1 MADTTPVA
9 DAVTPAPA
17 FDDIERAARFTR
29 EPFVAEGEDPQ
40 VILAPGSARRWA
52 LDAALAELDAG
63 AKMPSVAWRQRWS
76 LLLGLDRLLAMDEP
90 VLVDGTVLSAH
101 QVDALSGTLT
111 ELLAEAQANGDAAAD
126 SALALLNG
134 ELASAGIPGEEDLD
148 EDEPEEPQDWDE
160 RGEIDPDAVEAEEQP
175 EDPNAARRF
184 WFEHATGAGKTVAAL
199 GFVEAS
205 RTGGVLIL
213 THRRNLVDQFN
224 GELRDRGYRDR
235 ICPALLRGQD
245 RADGPVTVETYQ
257 WFVRNS
263 GSVSD
268 AYTIVICD
276 EAHTALGDK
285 TSAAIRN
292 WGGPVFVGMTATGA
306 LIARHVTDL
315 FPTQTSRF
323 DLAQAARRGVISP
336 LRCVRI
342 PPGPGV
348 RTIAKVPLRKGEVD
362 MEFDQEMLA
371 ELLDQLPFN
380 LAVADLY
387 KTRFSGVPGVVYS
400 AGVRHAYNVAQA
412 FRDLGMK
419 AQAVSGETPK
429 RELAQILAR
438 YEHGDIDVLI
448 NAQLLAEGWN
458 SPRAT
463 VCMHLAP
470 TASKRIYQ
478 QRVGRVTRRHQGK
491 EAGIVVDFVHPAT
504 KHDDPVVTL
513 HSLLDRDVY
522 RGGAIVVGPVR
533 RGRGRR
539 LRVERRVLPVTA
551 DENRRIE
558 VFERELWRIA
568 VEHLDYGEQVQW
580 AALAGARVAPTGWRR
595 ARAMLHFDQG
605 GELKRTF
612 LLTAVQRNKNPALRL
627 RALQEIAASR
637 DAEAFD
643 DAIEMIGGWPRDE
656 KREGVKVVLQ
666 ALADK
671 KIGRRDQA
679 NNWIW
684 HCAEYTRE
692 VHEEYAVQR
701 WPETKRLLGLLVNS
715 SGGAH
720 ARNARRL
727 VHAARQQDRR
737 LAAALLAAAI
747 PHTAEAGEV
756 VNGARTR
763 MSRKP
768 AALARELLRNFP
780 KGRGKRGRRRKKKGV
795 GESQVEAVVAAT
807 EAAVDEVVDGEVS
820 SDDEESAAPRPAR
833 TRRRRVVEADADA
846 PKGARSR
853 RRRVVEADED
863 VAGEAEEAADAAP
876 EPVARAAKA
885 AEPLSPLLAAA
896 AAVEAASRGE
906 VVEPAPK
913 PRRTRKTAA
922 KGEDEAPKPRRTRKV
937 AADAE
942 DGAPSAAASAE
953 DEAPKPRRTRKV
965 TTQAED
971 GAPSAAASAEDET
984 PRPRRTRRVAAQ
996 AEDGVPSAAASADD
1010 EAPKPRRTR
1019 RAAAKGED
1027 GAPGAAASAEDEA
1040 PKPRRTRKVATKAE
1054 DGDGAADP
1062 APKPRRTRRAAAAD
1076 AGDGAERPA
1085 EGTQD
1090 EAPKPRRTRRKAADA
1105 EDAGSEAPD
1114 TPPAEAA

>member
-1 MADTTPVA
+1 MAETTPVA
-9 DAVTPAPA
+9 APVTLPSSK
-17 FDDIERAARFTR
+17 DIERASNFTR
-29 EPFVAEGEDPQ
+29 EPFVPEGED
-40 VILAPGSARRWA
+40 VAAVLAPGTPHRRA
-52 LDAALAELDAG
+52 FDAAMAEIEAG
-63 AKMPSVAWRQRWS
+63 ATEPSVAWRRTFS
-76 LLLGLDRLLAMDEP
+76 LLLGLERLLSQDEP
-90 VLVDGTVLSAH
+90 HLADGTVLSAH

-111 ELLAEAQANGDAAAD
+111 ALYAEAQRNGNGSGNGAVAD
-126 SALALLNG
+126 GDVLLAP
-134 ELASAGIPGEEDLD
+134 AGIPGEEELD
-148 EDEPEEPQDWDE
+148 EDDEPEEPQDWDE
-160 RGEIDPDAVEAEEQP
+160 LATDDDGAQLAEAP
-175 EDPNAARRF
+175 EDPHAGKRF

-213 THRRNLVDQFN
+213 THRRNLVDQFH
-224 GELRDRGYRDR
+224 GELRDRGYKDR
-235 ICPALLRGQD
+235 IAPALLKGED
-245 RADGPVTVETYQ
+245 RANGPVTVETYQ
-257 WFVRNS
+257 WFVRNA
-263 GSVSD
+263 GKISD

-276 EAHTALGDK
+276 EAHTALGEK
-285 TSAAIRN
+285 TSASIRQ
-292 WGGPVFVGMTATGA
+292 WAGPIFIGMTATGA

-323 DLAQAARRGVISP
+323 DLAQAARRGVIAP

-348 RTIAKVPLRKGEVD
+348 RTIAKVPLRRGEVD
-362 MEFDQEMLA
+362 TEFDQEMLA

-380 LAVADLY
+380 FAVADLY
-387 KTRFSGVPGVVYS
+387 KTRFNGVPGVVYA

-412 FRDLGMK
+412 FRDVGLK
-419 AQAVSGETPK
+419 AQGVSGETPK
-429 RELAQILAR
+429 RELANILAR
-438 YEHGDIDVLI
+438 YERGDIDVLV

-470 TASKRIYQ
+470 TASRRIYQ
-478 QRVGRVTRRHQGK
+478 QRVGRVTRRQPGK

-580 AALAGARVAPTGWRR
+580 AALAGARVAPNGWRR

-612 LLTAVQRNKNPALRL
+612 LTTAVERNKNPQLRL
-627 RALQEIAASR
+627 KALQEIASGR

-643 DAIEMIGGWPRDE
+643 RALDFVETWPRDD

-666 ALADK
+666 ALAEK

-684 HCAEYTRE
+684 RSANMTRD

-737 LAAALLAAAI
+737 LAAALLAAAL

-780 KGRGKRGRRRKKKGV
+780 KGRGKSKRRRRRKQT
-795 GESQVEAVVAAT
+795 GEAAPEVVEVVANVSVEEPT
-807 EAAVDEVVDGEVS
+807 VEEEA
-820 SDDEESAAPRPAR
+820 P
-833 TRRRRVVEADADA
+833 
-846 PKGARSR
+846 PKKRARSR
-853 RRRVVEADED
+853 RAKPAPET
-863 VAGEAEEAADAAP
+863 AEETSEAPAKRTRAKRAKAKPAKPRAERAPARAGSQAAAPAADASPADTGDSRPGAPDPRESPPVGTADSWVAAP
-876 EPVARAAKA
+876 EPPVEAPAKPTRAKRARAKPAKPRAKRAKA
-885 AEPLSPLLAAA
+885 APEPAEGVKPPAKSRAKRAKKAPEQNPL
-896 AAVEAASRGE
+896 EAASER
-906 VVEPAPK
+906 V
-913 PRRTRKTAA
+913 RAA
-922 KGEDEAPKPRRTRKV
+922 VREASGRSAGDEA
-937 AADAE
+937 A
-942 DGAPSAAASAE
+942 
-953 DEAPKPRRTRKV
+953 
-965 TTQAED
+965 
-971 GAPSAAASAEDET
+971 
-984 PRPRRTRRVAAQ
+984 
-996 AEDGVPSAAASADD
+996 
-1010 EAPKPRRTR
+1010 
-1019 RAAAKGED
+1019 
-1027 GAPGAAASAEDEA
+1027 
-1040 PKPRRTRKVATKAE
+1040 
-1054 DGDGAADP
+1054 
-1062 APKPRRTRRAAAAD
+1062 
-1076 AGDGAERPA
+1076 
-1085 EGTQD
+1085 
-1090 EAPKPRRTRRKAADA
+1090 
-1105 EDAGSEAPD
+1105 
-1114 TPPAEAA
+1114 